1 MFTLYYAP
9 GACSLSVHIVMEWL
23 KEPYNAIK
31 VDPSSD
37 EFRKLN
43 PAGQV
48 PTFITP
54 EKVTLTQCAA
64 ILRYLS
70 RRFPAAKLADDSS
83 PESSA
88 ETERWSAFL
97 TGDLH
102 PAFFPVFMPG
112 RYTVAT
118 DDESLKNVKAAGLDL
133 VRKKLA
139 ILDAVLQDRPFYTGR
154 ERSYV
159 DAYSVPMVRWATK
172 VLPEGLKGYP
182 NVKNHHEHML
192 ADPAVVRAMTAEGL
206 LGS

>member
-9 GACSLSVHIVMEWL
+9 GACSLSVHIVLEWL
-23 KEPYNAIK
+23 KEPYEAIQ
-31 VDPSSD
+31 VDPSSGD
-37 EFRKLN
+37 FRKIN

-48 PTFITP
+48 PTLITP
-54 EKVTLTQCAA
+54 EKVTLTQCAT

-112 RYTVAT
+112 RYTVAA
-118 DDESLKNVKAAGLDL
+118 DDGSLKDVKAAGLKL
-133 VRKKLA
+133 VRKNLA
-139 ILDAVLQDRPFYTGR
+139 ILDALLEDRSFYAGR
-154 ERSYV
+154 DRSYV
-159 DAYSVPMVRWATK
+159 DAYSVPMIRWATK
-172 VLPEGLKGYP
+172 VLPGGLEEYP
-182 NVKNHHEHML
+182 NVRKHHEHML
-192 ADPAVVRAMTAEGL
+192 TDPAVVRAMTAEGL
-206 LGS
+206 LPS